1 VRAAALA
8 AVVLLAACGPHEDR
22 TRSDWEEA
30 NAARLARESE
40 SVPAVLPPA
49 PAGGDLVHFRAGPT
63 NDFDFYVDARSLAAS
78 EGVVRYV
85 LVARSPRG
93 AQNVSFEAISCRS
106 GEYRLYATGLADGGW
121 QRQDSPWRAIGPR
134 NVAQRVLML
143 EYFCPKRIAIASGAE
158 GVMALQRGG
167 HPLADP
173 PDPVSGGSR

>member
-8 AVVLLAACGPHEDR
+8 AAVLLAACGPHEDR

-30 NAARLARESE
+30 NAARFAKEGQD
-40 SVPAVLPPA
+40 VPAQLPPA
-49 PAGGDLVHFRAGPT
+49 PGRGDLLGFRAGPT
-63 NDFDFYVDARSLAAS
+63 SEFDFYVDARSLAVS

-85 LVARSPRG
+85 LVARSPSG

-106 GEYRLYATGLADGGW
+106 GEYRLYATGGPDGGW
-121 QRQDSPWRAIGPR
+121 QRQESPWRSIGLR
-134 NVAQRVLML
+134 NVAQRVLMR

-167 HPLADP
+167 HPLADA